1 MSSFAIDPSK
11 NVMTPKDPSV
21 TSAGNDVLSPGDIVK
36 LQCLYNCD
44 GTSQGT
50 CGGHFLGDSGVV
62 ESSGPIT
69 FTSSGTGKKVCK
81 WLLSATSGDAIQI
94 SYQSFNVMCGKG
106 ELKVYD
112 GQDDTDY
119 RPLPSLLTSTLC
131 SPDTDPVSPGVITST
146 SKYVYIVFE
155 TEDDS
160 NNFKLDWKAV
170 DGKPFEF

>member
-1 MSSFAIDPSK
+1 MFSFAIDPSK

-81 WLLSATSGDAIQI
+81 WLITATFGDAIEL
-94 SYQSFNVMCGKG
+94 SYQSFNVLCGKG
-106 ELKVYD
+106 ELRVYD
-112 GQDDTDY
+112 GKDDTDN
-119 RPLPSLLTSTLC
+119 RREFQHQH
-131 SPDTDPVSPGVITST
+131 
-146 SKYVYIVFE
+146 SKDHNDDDNDDIYDDDDDDDDDNDDDDNDV
-155 TEDDS
+155 EDDD
-160 NNFKLDWKAV
+160 NMVIRRFC
-170 DGKPFEF
+170 